1 MLRFERKLWNQ
12 GCERLAGVDEAGRGP
27 LAGPVVAATVVFD
40 RAFAEAE
47 EHGLLSRITDS
58 KKLSPAM
65 RESLYDLLENL
76 PSVQIGIGMAEVR
89 EIDELNILRATHV
102 AMARAILNLPSLP
115 GHVLVDG
122 LPVCGLPCPS
132 TAIVKGDQKSLS
144 VAAGSIVAKVVR
156 DRLMT
161 ELDRRYPQYG
171 FARHKG
177 YGTAAHMQALLEFGP
192 CPEHRMTFR
201 PVRDAVE
208 LRRRAGQKPDEM
220 AGRRL

>member
-89 EIDELNILRATHV
+89 EIDELNILRATHA